1 DCRIAKIEPAAALT
15 VGRGSGRGGQR
26 RWTARA
32 NPAKGSRRMSRLQVR
47 RRAGL
52 RASGLR
58 AGGVWVVSSVP
69 TSSTIVRA
77 VLPVGGNGSSVE
89 GSRRMGSVGSLGLAN
104 ERRMPTQPA
113 PQLSALEH
121 AERQR
126 EACYRLALGD
136 PGADFGLTC
145 PVDDVDGYDD
155 RASTVIDPGL
165 VDQPRPRRIHPC
177 DSLEAVLDHLEGVL
191 TR

>member
-1 DCRIAKIEPAAALT
+1 
-15 VGRGSGRGGQR
+15 GRGSGRGGQR

-32 NPAKGSRRMSRLQVR
+32 NPAKGNRRMSRLQVR
-47 RRAGL
+47 RRAGLRASGL

-104 ERRMPTQPA
+104 ERRMPPQPD
-113 PQLSALEH
+113 PQLSGLEH
-121 AERQR
+121 AERER
-126 EACYRLALGD
+126 EACYRL
-136 PGADFGLTC
+136 
-145 PVDDVDGYDD
+145 
-155 RASTVIDPGL
+155 
-165 VDQPRPRRIHPC
+165 
-177 DSLEAVLDHLEGVL
+177 
-191 TR
+191 